1 MWLAMQDIPVHLS
14 CMKNAEITPDG
25 DVQSCPVNIIN
36 AVTPIPTM
44 YNMSSH
50 SAKLYDRG

>member
-1 MWLAMQDIPVHLS
+1 MQDIPVHLS